1 MGKHYDTQVDMWSVG
16 CLIYMLIGGYPPFQ
30 DETHRGLFRKIR
42 AADFTFHEVYWKQVS
57 LAAKQLITNLL
68 TVDPKDRLNAEQ
80 SLDSEWLEVKEA
92 NLSVRDLS
100 GSISEIKR
108 FKAKT
113 KLKSAVS
120 AVMWSVGKKFKVE
133 KMSELSKCRLSM

>member
-1 MGKHYDTQVDMWSVG
+1 
-16 CLIYMLIGGYPPFQ
+16 MLIGGYPPFQ

-68 TVDPKDRLNAEQ
+68 TVDPKDRLTAQQ

-133 KMSELSKCRLSM
+133 KMSELSKF